1 MSDQANE
8 ADQADRTTPVD
19 PERQK
24 SPRRA
29 MCAAV
34 LSLEAI
40 ALGLTIPVMIS
51 LSDVRPAVALS
62 VGLGLALACV
72 LVAGM
77 LRRESAYYLGHAIQV
92 AAIGLGFVVGIMWAL
107 GPLFALL
114 WGAAYLLGR
123 KIEQERAEAFS
134 AYDRSRESQV

>member
-1 MSDQANE
+1 MS
-8 ADQADRTTPVD
+8 
-19 PERQK
+19 ERDA

-40 ALGLTIPVMIS
+40 TLGLTTPVMIS
-51 LSDVRPAVALS
+51 LADVRPAVALP
-62 VGLGLALACV
+62 VGLGLAVACI

-92 AAIGLGFVVGIMWAL
+92 AAIALGFVVTMMWVL
-107 GPLFALL
+107 GPVFALL
-114 WGAAYLLGR
+114 WGAAYGLGR
-123 KIEQERAEAFS
+123 KIERERAEAF
-134 AYDRSRESQV
+134 ADYDRRRESEV

>member
-1 MSDQANE
+1 MSDQVE
-8 ADQADRTTPVD
+8 PDDQAERVD

-34 LSLEAI
+34 LTLEAI
-40 ALGLTIPVMIS
+40 TLGLTIPVMIA

-62 VGLGLALACV
+62 VGLGLAAACV
-72 LVAGM
+72 LVAGS

-107 GPLFALL
+107 GTLFALL
-114 WGAAYLLGR
+114 WGAAYWLGR
-123 KIEQERAEAFS
+123 KIEQERADAF
-134 AYDRSRESQV
+134 ADYDRGRESQV

>member
-1 MSDQANE
+1 MSDQIE
-8 ADQADRTTPVD
+8 PDDQAEPVD

-34 LSLEAI
+34 LTLEAI
-40 ALGLTIPVMIS
+40 TLGLTIPVMIA

-62 VGLGLALACV
+62 VGLGLAVACV
-72 LVAGM
+72 LVAGS

-107 GPLFALL
+107 GTLFALL
-114 WGAAYLLGR
+114 WGAAYWLGR
-123 KIEQERAEAFS
+123 KIEQERADAF
-134 AYDRSRESQV
+134 ADYDRGRESQV